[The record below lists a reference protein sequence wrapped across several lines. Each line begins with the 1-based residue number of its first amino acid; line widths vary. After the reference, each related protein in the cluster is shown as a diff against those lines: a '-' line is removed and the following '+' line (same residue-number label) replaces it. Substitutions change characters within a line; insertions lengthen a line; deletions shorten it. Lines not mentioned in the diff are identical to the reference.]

1 MLTNYKRL
9 LEWRDIAHGRH
20 SKMCSNSQWRS
31 VQVTWLKC
39 QQYGVA
45 MKCHWWTLCMHRK
58 QLYRNLVGS
67 LLTRRQQ
74 QHATFHAACFR
85 LWLLITVRSLETCS
99 EAGISSDMAHN
110 YSEQV
115 GLHEK
120 THAFLFPTP
129 GPKCADVPLRNYSL
143 TLPAQYNCCNKIM
156 SCKHKH
162 CQHLPSITQWPLA
175 CTSLWWC
182 RVCCRIWNQQQP
194 SSFTSHRTNNC
205 VGWQSK

>member
-1 MLTNYKRL
+1 M
-9 LEWRDIAHGRH
+9 IA
-20 SKMCSNSQWRS
+20 
-31 VQVTWLKC
+31 
-39 QQYGVA
+39 
-45 MKCHWWTLCMHRK
+45 
-58 QLYRNLVGS
+58 
-67 LLTRRQQ
+67 LLTQHQR

-85 LWLLITVRSLETCS
+85 LWLLITARSLEPCS

-156 SCKHKH
+156 SCKHKTLSALT
-162 CQHLPSITQWPLA
+162 QHHPMTSCLYQPLVMPCLLPNLKSTTAIIIHFSQD
-175 CTSLWWC
+175 
-182 RVCCRIWNQQQP
+182 QQLCWLTIQIE
-194 SSFTSHRTNNC
+194 
-205 VGWQSK
+205 V